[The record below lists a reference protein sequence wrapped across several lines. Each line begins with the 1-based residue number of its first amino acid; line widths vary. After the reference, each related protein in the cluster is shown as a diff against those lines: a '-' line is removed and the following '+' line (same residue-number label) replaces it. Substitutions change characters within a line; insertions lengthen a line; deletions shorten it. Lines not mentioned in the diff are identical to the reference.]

1 MQGVR
6 ATSSGGAR
14 RCGRRAGAESAER
27 QLAGTVSLATASLAA
42 TLVVARHCTPR
53 VDDDG
58 VRRRRAQKK
67 WRCDVA
73 ASSIFAAGQG
83 RPCRSSWRRC
93 LAGAAATLTICIP
106 GELRRVVLRSCAI
119 SAAAYGATRHL
130 LPVIGAKVPAA
141 KYGCDLLKRPAREP
155 IGAADKT
162 VPESL
167 GLVSGVCFVLALV
180 VTQSFQKEQS
190 PEYSAAMLSVV
201 FAVLLGF
208 ADDVLDLEWKYKYV
222 LPPLMSLPLLSA
234 YGGGTTVAP
243 PRVLRELLVYMV
255 LLAVFCT
262 NAINIYAGVNGLEAG
277 QTYATGVAILIMS
290 AVELGRAVGDDG
302 VFDEAEN
309 AMARHHLFSVTLMLP
324 FCATTLALLKSNWF
338 PAEVFVGDTFTNYAG
353 MTLAV
358 VAILG
363 HFPVMLMALMV
374 PQLLNFLISVPQ
386 LFKLRPCPRHRL
398 PTFDEATG
406 YLRFSR
412 VNDRATTVPDG
423 ANIMNLTLINA
434 ALRACRG
441 LTEPALAALL
451 LALQAATCAAVALR
465 FCLVGGLLTEFC

>member
-1 MQGVR
+1 M
-6 ATSSGGAR
+6 ASDADER
-14 RCGRRAGAESAER
+14 R
-27 QLAGTVSLATASLAA
+27 
-42 TLVVARHCTPR
+42 
-53 VDDDG
+53 
-58 VRRRRAQKK
+58 KK

-83 RPCRSSWRRC
+83 SPVPFLMAALP

-243 PRVLRELLVYMV
+243 PRVYMV

-338 PAEVFVGDTFTNYAG
+338 PAEVFVGDTFRSAG

-451 LALQAATCAAVALR
+451 LALQARPARAVAR
-465 FCLVGGLLTEFC
+465 FCLVGVY